1 MQKFWVRGSL
11 RDAHEFTG
19 NQTKLCTLVG
29 PAGADWHTNNVQLI
43 YDAESNL
50 NYRFF
55 FIKISIYKF
64 KK

>member
-43 YDAESNL
+43 YDSESNL

-55 FIKISIYKF
+55 L
-64 KK
+64 